1 MIGNTH
7 QLYRFCSGA
16 FYFAHD
22 QFKEM
27 IVKSR
32 GIIIWIPFDE
42 RSNFRTKIQNCQFKK
57 KLPDLG
63 LNFKCLLYF
72 FYAEKPLSG
81 KGRWSDIRFSFTKSQ
96 ELFAQ
101 I

>member
-32 GIIIWIPFDE
+32 GIIIWIPSMNEATLELKF
-42 RSNFRTKIQNCQFKK
+42 KIVKFKK
-57 KLPDLG
+57 NYLTW
-63 LNFKCLLYF
+63 
-72 FYAEKPLSG
+72 A
-81 KGRWSDIRFSFTKSQ
+81 
-96 ELFAQ
+96 
-101 I
+101 